1 MVLVLKGWLAWHVF
15 AFHVFGKRCS
25 EVGFIIKFF
34 RMFRNHLLIA
44 WRNLLRYKY
53 YSLINIAG
61 LAIGLAACWL
71 LLLYVQ
77 RETSYDNFY
86 PHADRIY
93 RAVNRAT
100 WTGGNL
106 NLATTSAPFAAV
118 LKKDYPEIE
127 QITRV
132 DADGGA
138 MLKYGEK
145 KLEIGNMFFVDSTFF
160 NVFDFPFVAGD
171 AMSALSQPNSLVLTR
186 SLAEKLLG
194 SASDAIGRTVL
205 TEDSTVYSVTAVMED
220 VPANSHFSFSAL
232 RLMPRDYH
240 ADGWQDFNVYT
251 YLLLQKDVDAK
262 VLESKLP
269 LFFERYL
276 KPHMGEVSYKMELQ
290 PVHDIHL
297 HSNLDYEMSP
307 NGNIS
312 YIYIFLCIGLLTL
325 LIACIN
331 YMNLATARA
340 TARVKEVGVRKSM
353 GSGRE
358 DIARMF
364 LIESMLLTFFSA
376 LVATGLV
383 ALLLPWFNA
392 FTGAHITLWQ
402 FGLVKT
408 VGVIALLSML
418 TGLLAGIYPAVF
430 MSGFRIINSLK
441 GKLGGGS
448 HAGLRKGLVT
458 FQFIVAIALT
468 ASTMIAYDQLQYV
481 MQKNLGFNK
490 EQVMSFHLSDQ
501 QLRNRIPALKEQL
514 LRHPLVQQVAAA
526 SNPIGRNDIG
536 GHGFFFEQS
545 DGSISEASLIA
556 QNYMIDADYLKTLGI
571 TIAQGRNFSDTG
583 ESDQHHA
590 VLINETLAKTLHWDQ
605 PIGKRVQFKTDQAG
619 TRVERVV
626 VGVMKDFHIYSLQ
639 HKIAPL
645 VLELPPNPGFQD
657 NVYVKV
663 SKTNVPAAVAY
674 IEKVFHS
681 FDPTHNFDY
690 SFIDQNFAKQY
701 AGEQKQEVI
710 FMLFAMLALFIACLG
725 LFGLAAFTAVQR
737 TREIGVRKTL
747 GASAGSI
754 VKMLSKDFLQLLLI
768 AAALAFPITWW
779 IMDRW
784 LRHFAYH
791 TGISIWVFV
800 LTGGTIVVIALAT
813 VSFHALKA
821 ALANPVKSLRA
832 D

>member
-1 MVLVLKGWLAWHVF
+1 
-15 AFHVFGKRCS
+15 
-25 EVGFIIKFF
+25 
-34 RMFRNHLLIA
+34 MFRNHLLIA

-106 NLATTSAPFAAV
+106 NLATTSAPFAAA

-127 QITRV
+127 QTTRV
-132 DADGGA
+132 DPEGGGA
-138 MLKYGEK
+138 LKYGEK
-145 KLEIGNMFFVDSTFF
+145 KLEVGDMLFVDATFF

-171 AMSALSQPNSLVLTR
+171 AMSALAQPNSLVLTR

-194 SASDAIGRTVL
+194 SASDAVGRTVL

-232 RLMPRDYH
+232 RLLPPHYNEN
-240 ADGWQDFNVYT
+240 GWQDFNVYT
-251 YLLLQKDVDAK
+251 YLLLQPGADGKK
-262 VLESKLP
+262 LEARLP
-269 LFFERYL
+269 TFFERYL
-276 KPHMGEVSYKMELQ
+276 KPRMGNVTYKMELQ
-290 PVHDIHL
+290 PVTDIHL
-297 HSNLDYEMSP
+297 HSHLDYEMSS
-307 NGNIS
+307 NGNIL

-364 LIESMLLTFFSA
+364 LTESMLLTFFSA
-376 LVATGLV
+376 LVAMGLV
-383 ALLLPWFNA
+383 AVLLPWFND
-392 FTGAHITLWQ
+392 FTNAHITLWQ
-402 FGLVKT
+402 FGVAKT
-408 VGVIALLSML
+408 LGVIALLSVL

-441 GKLGGGS
+441 GKLGSGT
-448 HAGLRKGLVT
+448 HAGFRKGLVT
-458 FQFIVAIALT
+458 FQFVIAIVLT

-481 MQKNLGFNK
+481 MQKDLGFNK
-490 EQVMSFHLSDQ
+490 DQVLSFHIPDQ
-501 QLRNRIPALKEQL
+501 QMRSKIPALKEQL
-514 LRHPLVQQVAAA
+514 LRNPLVQQVSAA
-526 SNPIGRNDIG
+526 SNPIGGNNIG
-536 GHGFFFEQS
+536 GHGYFFEGNHGMQTS
-545 DGSISEASLIA
+545 TYMA
-556 QNYMIDADYLKTLGI
+556 QNYMVDADYLKTMGI
-571 TIAQGRNFSDTG
+571 TLLSGRNFSDTG
-583 ESDQHHA
+583 ESDLRHA
-590 VLINETLAKTLHWDQ
+590 VLVNETLARSLQWDQ
-605 PIGKRVQFKTDQAG
+605 PLGKRVQLMTDASG
-619 TRVERVV
+619 TREERIVI
-626 VGVMKDFHIYSLQ
+626 GVIKDFHIYSLQ

-645 VLELPPNPGFQD
+645 VLQLPTQDRDQD

-663 SKTNVPAAVAY
+663 SKSRIPATVAY
-674 IEKVFHS
+674 IEKTFHS
-681 FDPTHNFDY
+681 FDPAHNFSY

-701 AGEQKQEVI
+701 EGEQKQEVI

-737 TREIGVRKTL
+737 TKEIGVRKTL

-754 VKMLSKDFLQLLLI
+754 VKMLSTDFLRLLLL
-768 AAALAFPITWW
+768 AAAVAFPITWW
-779 IMDRW
+779 VMDRW

-800 LTGGTIVVIALAT
+800 LTGGAIVVIALAT

-832 D
+832 E

>member
-1 MVLVLKGWLAWHVF
+1 
-15 AFHVFGKRCS
+15 
-25 EVGFIIKFF
+25 
-34 RMFRNHLLIA
+34 MFRNHLLIA

-61 LAIGLAACWL
+61 LSIGLAACWL

-86 PHADRIY
+86 PQSDRIY

-100 WTGGNL
+100 WSGGNL

-138 MLKYGEK
+138 LLKYGET

-160 NVFDFPFVAGD
+160 SVFDFPFVAGD
-171 AMSALSQPNSLVLTR
+171 AGSALSQPNSLVLTR

-240 ADGWQDFNVYT
+240 ADGWQNFDVYT
-251 YLLLQKDVDAK
+251 YLLLQKDASAK
-262 VLESKLP
+262 TLEAKLP

-276 KPHMGEVSYKMELQ
+276 KPHMGEVNYKMELQ

-312 YIYIFLCIGLLTL
+312 YIYIFLCIGLLTM

-340 TARVKEVGVRKSM
+340 SARVKEVGVRKSM

-364 LIESMLLTFFSA
+364 LTESILLTFFSA
-376 LVATGLV
+376 MVATGLV

-392 FTGAHITLWQ
+392 FAGSHITLWQ
-402 FGLVKT
+402 FGVVKT
-408 VGVIALLSML
+408 LVVIALLSVL

-441 GKLGGGS
+441 GRLGGGG
-448 HAGLRKGLVT
+448 HAGFRKGLVT
-458 FQFIVAIALT
+458 FQFVVAIALT

-490 EQVMSFHLSDQ
+490 EQVMSFHLPDQ
-501 QLRNRIPALKEQL
+501 QMRNRIPALKEQL
-514 LRHPLVQQVAAA
+514 LRSQLVQQVAGA

-536 GHGFFFEQS
+536 GHGFFFEQP
-545 DGSISEASLIA
+545 DGSISATSLIA
-556 QNYMIDADYLKTLGI
+556 RNYMIDADYLKTLGI
-571 TIAQGRNFSDTG
+571 TMAQGRNFSDTG
-583 ESDQHHA
+583 ESDLRHA

-605 PIGKRVQFKTDQAG
+605 AIGKRVQFMIDQAG

-645 VLELPPNPGFQD
+645 VLELPPDNGFQD

-663 SKTNVPAAVAY
+663 SKANVPAAVAY
-674 IEKVFHS
+674 IEK
-681 FDPTHNFDY
+681 
-690 SFIDQNFAKQY
+690 
-701 AGEQKQEVI
+701 
-710 FMLFAMLALFIACLG
+710 
-725 LFGLAAFTAVQR
+725 
-737 TREIGVRKTL
+737 
-747 GASAGSI
+747 
-754 VKMLSKDFLQLLLI
+754 
-768 AAALAFPITWW
+768 
-779 IMDRW
+779 
-784 LRHFAYH
+784 
-791 TGISIWVFV
+791 GISF
-800 LTGGTIVVIALAT
+800 
-813 VSFHALKA
+813 F
-821 ALANPVKSLRA
+821 
-832 D
+832 

>member
-1 MVLVLKGWLAWHVF
+1 
-15 AFHVFGKRCS
+15 
-25 EVGFIIKFF
+25 
-34 RMFRNHLLIA
+34 MFRNHLLIA

-93 RAVNRAT
+93 RAVNKAT
-100 WTGGNL
+100 WSGGNL

-118 LKKDYPEIE
+118 LKKDFPEIE
-127 QITRV
+127 QTTRV
-132 DADGGA
+132 DPEGGA
-138 MLKYGEK
+138 ALKYGEK
-145 KLEIGNMFFVDSTFF
+145 KLEVGDMLFVDSTFF

-171 AMSALSQPNSLVLTR
+171 AISALSQPNSLVLTR

-194 SASDAIGRTVL
+194 SAGDAIGKTIL

-232 RLMPRDYH
+232 RLLPPNYNEN
-240 ADGWQDFNVYT
+240 GWQDFNVYT
-251 YLLLQKDVDAK
+251 YLLLQPGTDGKT
-262 VLESKLP
+262 LEAKLP

-276 KPHMGEVSYKMELQ
+276 KPRMGNVNYKMELQ

-297 HSNLDYEMSP
+297 HSHLDYEMSS
-307 NGNIS
+307 NGNIL

-376 LVATGLV
+376 LIATGLV
-383 ALLLPWFNA
+383 ATLLPWFNA
-392 FTGAHITLWQ
+392 FTNSHIILWQ
-402 FGLVKT
+402 FGLLKT
-408 VGVIALLSML
+408 VGVIILLSAL

-430 MSGFRIINSLK
+430 MSGFKIINSLK
-441 GKLGGGS
+441 GKLGTGS
-448 HAGLRKGLVT
+448 HAGFRKGLVT
-458 FQFIVAIALT
+458 FQFIIAIALT
-468 ASTMIAYDQLQYV
+468 ASTMVAYDQLQYV

-490 EQVMSFHLSDQ
+490 DQVLSFHLPDQ
-501 QLRNRIPALKEQL
+501 QMRSRMPALKEQL
-514 LRHPLVQQVAAA
+514 LRNPQIQQVAAA
-526 SNPIGRNDIG
+526 SNPIGGNDIG
-536 GHGFFFEQS
+536 GHGYFFE
-545 DGSISEASLIA
+545 GNKGMETTTYMA
-556 QNYMIDADYLKTLGI
+556 QNYMVDADYLKTMGI
-571 TIAQGRNFSDTG
+571 TLLSGRNFSDTG
-583 ESDQHHA
+583 ESDLRHA
-590 VLINETLAKTLHWDQ
+590 VLVNETLVKGLNWDQ
-605 PIGKRVQFKTDQAG
+605 PLGKRVQLETNATTG
-619 TRVERVV
+619 EREERVV
-626 VGVMKDFHIYSLQ
+626 VGVIKDFHIYSLQ

-645 VLELPPNPGFQD
+645 VLQMPTQPRDQD

-663 SKTNVPAAVAY
+663 SKTSIPATVAY

-681 FDPTHNFDY
+681 FDPAHNFRY

-737 TREIGVRKTL
+737 TKEIGVRKTL
-747 GASAGSI
+747 GASTGSI
-754 VKMLSKDFLQLLLI
+754 VSMLSKDFLQLLLI
-768 AAALAFPITWW
+768 AAAIAFPLTWW

-791 TGISIWVFV
+791 IGISIWVFV
-800 LTGGTIVVIALAT
+800 LTGGAIVVIALVT
-813 VSFHALKA
+813 VSFHAFKA
-821 ALANPVKSLRA
+821 AMANPVKSLRA
-832 D
+832 E

>member
-1 MVLVLKGWLAWHVF
+1 
-15 AFHVFGKRCS
+15 
-25 EVGFIIKFF
+25 
-34 RMFRNHLLIA
+34 MFRNHLLIA

-86 PHADRIY
+86 PHSDRIY
-93 RAVNRAT
+93 RAVNQAT
-100 WTGGNL
+100 WNGGNL

-118 LKKDYPEIE
+118 LKKDYPEIA

-145 KLEIGNMFFVDSTFF
+145 KLEVGNMCFVDSTFF
-160 NVFDFPFVAGD
+160 QVFEFPFVAGD

-194 SASDAIGRTVL
+194 SATDAVGKTIR
-205 TEDSTVYSVTAVMED
+205 TEDSTAYQVTAVMED
-220 VPANSHFSFSAL
+220 VPANSHFNFSAL
-232 RLMPRDYH
+232 RVLPKDYNV
-240 ADGWQDFNVYT
+240 DGWQNFDVYT
-251 YLLLQKDVDAK
+251 YLLLQPGADAK
-262 VLESKLP
+262 TLESKLP

-276 KPHMGEVSYKMELQ
+276 KPHMGEVTYKMELQ

-340 TARVKEVGVRKSM
+340 SARVREVGVRKSM

-364 LIESMLLTFFSA
+364 LMESMLLTFFA
-376 LVATGLV
+376 TIVATGLV
-383 ALLLPWFNA
+383 ALTLPWFNA
-392 FTGAHITLWQ
+392 FTGLKVTLWQ
-402 FGLVKT
+402 FGMVKT
-408 VGVIALLSML
+408 ICVLALMAAL
-418 TGLLAGIYPAVF
+418 TGLLAGIYPAIF
-430 MSGFRIINSLK
+430 MSGFRVINSLK
-441 GKLGGGS
+441 GRLGGSS
-448 HAGLRKGLVT
+448 HAGFRRGLVT

-468 ASTMIAYDQLQYV
+468 GSTMIAYDQLQYV

-490 EQVMSFHLSDQ
+490 EQVLSFHLTDR
-501 QLRNRIPALKEQL
+501 QLRKQIPVIKEQL
-514 LRHPLVQQVAAA
+514 LRNPLVQQVAAA

-536 GHGFFFEQS
+536 GHGFFFEQP
-545 DGSISEASLIA
+545 DGSISGSTQIA
-556 QNYMIDADYLKTLGI
+556 QNYTIDADYVKTLGI
-571 TIAQGRNFSDTG
+571 KISQGRNFSDTG
-583 ESDQHHA
+583 LSDQYHA
-590 VLINETLAKTLHWDQ
+590 VLVNETLVKKLNWDQ
-605 PIGKRVQFKTDQAG
+605 PLGKRMQFKIDKAG

-645 VLELPPNPGFQD
+645 VLELPPNPDFQD
-657 NVYVKV
+657 NMYVKV
-663 SKTNVPAAVAY
+663 SKTNVPAAVAFV
-674 IEKVFHS
+674 EKVFHS
-681 FDPTHNFDY
+681 FDPVHSFDY

-710 FMLFAMLALFIACLG
+710 FMLFAALALFIACLG

-747 GASAGSI
+747 GASATSI
-754 VKMLSKDFLQLLLI
+754 VKMLSKDFLWLLLI
-768 AAALAFPITWW
+768 AAAIAFPITWW

-784 LRHFAYH
+784 LDHFAYH

-800 LTGGTIVVIALAT
+800 LTGGAIVIVALAT

-832 D
+832 E